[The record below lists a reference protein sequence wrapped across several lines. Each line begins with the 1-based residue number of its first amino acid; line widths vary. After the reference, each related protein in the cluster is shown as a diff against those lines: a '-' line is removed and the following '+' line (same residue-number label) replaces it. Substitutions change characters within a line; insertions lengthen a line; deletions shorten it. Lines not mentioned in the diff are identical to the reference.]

1 MCTPSFAPNLFRH
14 RQRRRRRGG
23 RRCRPK
29 FKRHVLHA
37 LDEVEHWMSPATYL
51 RRQAFPSCLLVNL
64 RPPAGLSSSVS
75 ILPADSFILPAAS
88 LGGRGR
94 VSSQIPLP
102 EVRRDSALAGG
113 LSHRLAHQTSPTL
126 RRLWRIAT
134 SGEGRRREEAFG
146 SVVEKKL
153 RRVSLYQILCMGCKQ
168 GPNPHLFN
176 LRQLHG
182 VTLSYE

>member
-51 RRQAFPSCLLVNL
+51 RRQAFPSLLSPCQSASARRSIQFSIYPSSGL
-64 RPPAGLSSSVS
+64 LHSPSSLAWRP
-75 ILPADSFILPAAS
+75 
-88 LGGRGR
+88 R
-94 VSSQIPLP
+94 VKPDPLP

-126 RRLWRIAT
+126 RHLWRIAT